1 MRKYRW
7 TTLFAAA
14 VLTLSLA
21 ACDNPKPPAPSDTDS
36 SLSTEQGASTGQR
49 PSPETKPAPETVPET
64 ESETTPG
71 ETETDPESETTPD
84 ETETDPESETDE
96 NNGHV
101 HQFSRWRPS
110 KPARCTTDGKQ
121 VRACSTCGDFEWRT
135 IPATGH
141 TMVTDPAV
149 APTCTTDGLTE
160 GSHCTTCNY
169 VEVHQ
174 ETLYRFHSGNV
185 TYEHNGTHHWAHCSV
200 CDEDIKYAEHFMSPD
215 GSHCLVCEP
224 RATTVDYMHEVSSD
238 GTYAIFRYYIGTEAH
253 VQIPDTIDGL
263 PVKEIGSFAFY
274 QNPHIQSVVIPN
286 SVFYIGERNFSECE
300 NLKKVVMGDSVV
312 SLGLHAFSKCASLTN
327 VLMSERLNEA
337 GGTFYDCPSLVS
349 IKIPENMTDLGGM
362 FMNCGSLSEVIFH
375 DGIKS
380 VGLYAFKG
388 CASLRTEYK
397 NCFYVGTPENPYMIL
412 TDPTDY
418 KLDHYEIHPDTK
430 YIAGGAFIFCDKLT
444 SIVIPDSVVSIG
456 VSAFQ
461 DSYALTEITLGAGL
475 ERIGHRAFHSCISLK
490 SVEIPAGVYDMG
502 EEIFFNCNDLETVT
516 IHSKVIGRSMFD
528 CCSELKTIVFGDN
541 VTTIEECAF
550 YRCGSL
556 TSVVI
561 PDSVTDIGTAAFMH
575 CDELSH
581 IVFGRGTKSIGTN
594 VIQETPITDI
604 YYRGSEAEWEQI
616 AISENNIVLGLATVH
631 YDYIGE

>member
-21 ACDNPKPPAPSDTDS
+21 ACGNPKPPAPPDTDS

-49 PSPETKPAPETVPET
+49 PSPETAPET
-64 ESETTPG
+64 
-71 ETETDPESETTPD
+71 ESETTPD
-84 ETETDPESETDE
+84 ETETEPESETDE

-110 KPARCTTDGKQ
+110 KPARCTTDGEQ
-121 VRACSTCGDFEWRT
+121 VRACSTCGTLEWQT
-135 IPATGH
+135 IPALGH

-160 GSHCTTCNY
+160 GSHCTACDY
-169 VEVHQ
+169 VETHQ
-174 ETLYRFHSGNV
+174 ETLYCFHSENI
-185 TYEHNGTHHWAHCSV
+185 TYERNATHHWIHCSICNKDV
-200 CDEDIKYAEHFMSPD
+200 KHGEHFMSPD

-224 RATTVDYMHEVSSD
+224 RAATADFVYELSPDQ
-238 GTYAIFRYYIGTEAH
+238 TYAIFYEYTGTEAH
-253 VQIPDTIDGL
+253 VQIPDTVDGL
-263 PVKEIGSFAFY
+263 PIKEINSFAFY
-274 QNPHIQSVVIPN
+274 QNLHVQSVVIPN
-286 SVFYIGERNFSECE
+286 SVLYIGEKTFAECE
-300 NLKKVVMGDSVV
+300 KLQKVVLGDHVL
-312 SLGLHAFSKCASLTN
+312 SLGNYAFNQSRALTEI
-327 VLMSERLNEA
+327 LLSERLNEL
-337 GGTFYDCPSLVS
+337 GTMVFAECSSLKS
-349 IKIPENMTDLGGM
+349 IALPKSLNSLGYGM
-362 FMNCGSLSEVIFH
+362 FFNCTSLSNVEFH
-375 DGIKS
+375 DQLAYIGR
-380 VGLYAFKG
+380 YAFNS
-388 CASLRTEYK
+388 CTSLRTEYK

-412 TDPTDY
+412 TELTDY
-418 KLDHYEIHPDTK
+418 KLNHYEIHPDTK
-430 YIAGGAFIFCDKLT
+430 YIAGGAFNFCEQLT
-444 SIVIPDSVVSIG
+444 AIVIPDSVVSIG
-456 VSAFQ
+456 DDAFVNC
-461 DSYALTEITLGAGL
+461 YALTEVTLGAGL

-528 CCSELKTIVFGDN
+528 CCSELKTIVFGEN
-541 VTTIEECAF
+541 VTSIGDCAF

-561 PDSVTDIGTAAFMH
+561 PDSVTDIGTAAFMQ

-581 IVFGRGTKSIGTN
+581 IVFGRGIKSIGTN